1 MKKEICLQIHRSNA
15 VNELKILLDPSLYTQ
30 KILCD
35 YFENGQLY
43 EPNTSQILIK
53 YLREG
58 DIFVDIGSHIG
69 YFTLLAASLVGEKG
83 NVLAFEP
90 EPVNY
95 NLLLENIKRNGLQ
108 NVISYNIAL
117 GSEEKQ
123 TQFFQGNPECAN
135 DGGHALWDI
144 ARYLEDNPDP
154 EYIAEFRKCIQ
165 VTLKRLENC
174 LPNNLSNIRMIKIDV
189 EGAEMGVLQG
199 SDRILRAG
207 VPYVICEI
215 HNFALS
221 QMGSNQFELRRYMY
235 DLGYKSYAIPPTGD
249 FQLIEIP
256 EGETYKPKYIYNMLF
271 VNQDLT

>member
-1 MKKEICLQIHRSNA
+1 MKKVICLQINCSKA
-15 VNELKILLDPSLYTQ
+15 VKGLKILLDPSFYTQ
-30 KILCD
+30 KIMCD

-43 EPNTSQILIK
+43 EHSTSQILIN

-58 DIFVDIGSHIG
+58 DTFVDIGAHIG
-69 YFTLLAASLVGEKG
+69 YFTLLAASLVGAKG

-95 NLLLENIKRNGLQ
+95 NLLLENIKLNELQ
-108 NVISYNIAL
+108 NVSSYNIAL

-123 TQFFQGNPECAN
+123 TLFFQANPELAN

-144 ARYLEDNPDP
+144 GRCLEDNQEP
-154 EYIAEFRKCIQ
+154 EYVAEFRKCIQ

-174 LPNNLSNIRMIKIDV
+174 LPRNLPNIRAIKIDV
-189 EGAEMGVLQG
+189 EGAEMEVLRG

-215 HNFALS
+215 HDFALS

-271 VNQDLT
+271 VNHDLT

>member
-1 MKKEICLQIHRSNA
+1 MKKVISLQIQRSNV

-35 YFENGQLY
+35 YFENRQLY
-43 EPNTSQILIK
+43 EPNTSQILIRH
-53 YLREG
+53 LREG

-90 EPVNY
+90 EPINY
-95 NLLLENIKRNGLQ
+95 NLLLENIKLNGLQ
-108 NVISYNIAL
+108 NVTSYNVAL

-123 TQFFQGNPECAN
+123 TQFFQANPELAN

-144 ARYLEDNPDP
+144 ARCLEDNQNP
-154 EYIAEFRKCIQ
+154 EYVAEFRKCIQ

-174 LPNNLSNIRMIKIDV
+174 LPNNLPNIRMIKIDV
-189 EGAEMGVLQG
+189 EGAEMAVLQG

-207 VPYVICEI
+207 VPYIICEI
-215 HNFALS
+215 HDFALS

-235 DLGYKSYAIPPTGD
+235 DLGYKSYAISPTGD
-249 FQLIEIP
+249 FQLIEIS
-256 EGETYKPKYIYNMLF
+256 EGETYKSTCIYNMLF
-271 VNQDLT
+271 VNHNLI

>member
-1 MKKEICLQIHRSNA
+1 
-15 VNELKILLDPSLYTQ
+15 
-30 KILCD
+30 
-35 YFENGQLY
+35 
-43 EPNTSQILIK
+43 
-53 YLREG
+53 
-58 DIFVDIGSHIG
+58 
-69 YFTLLAASLVGEKG
+69 VGTKG

-95 NLLLENIKRNGLQ
+95 NLLLENIKLNDLQ
-108 NVISYNIAL
+108 NVSSYNVAL

-123 TQFFQGNPECAN
+123 TQFFQANPELAN

-144 ARYLEDNPDP
+144 GRCLEDNQAP
-154 EYIAEFRKCIQ
+154 EYVAEFRKCIQ
-165 VTLKRLENC
+165 VSLKRLEDC
-174 LPNNLSNIRMIKIDV
+174 LPDNLTDIRAIKIDV

-215 HNFALS
+215 HDFALS

-235 DLGYKSYAIPPTGD
+235 DIGYKSYAIPPTGD

-256 EGETYKPKYIYNMLF
+256 EGETYKSKYIYNMLF
-271 VNQDLT
+271 VNPNLT

>member
-1 MKKEICLQIHRSNA
+1 MKKVICLQIHCSKT
-15 VNELKILLDPSLYTQ
+15 VKELKIILDPSFYTQ

-69 YFTLLAASLVGEKG
+69 YFTLLAASLVGSKG

-95 NLLLENIKRNGLQ
+95 NLLLENIKLNGLQ
-108 NVISYNIAL
+108 NVSLYKVAL

-123 TQFFQGNPECAN
+123 TQFFQANPELAN

-144 ARYLEDNPDP
+144 VRYLEDDRDP
-154 EYIAEFRKCIQ
+154 EYVAEFRKCIQ

-174 LPNNLSNIRMIKIDV
+174 LPNNFPNIRMIKIDV

-215 HNFALS
+215 HDFALS
-221 QMGSNQFELRRYMY
+221 QMGCNQFELRRYMY
-235 DLGYKSYAIPPTGD
+235 DLGYKSYVIPPIGD

-256 EGETYKPKYIYNMLF
+256 EGETYKSKYIYNMLF
-271 VNQDLT
+271 VNNDLT